1 MKMYLLDVIA
11 IAAIIKINM
20 INLLVYWSVW
30 DQQVNS
36 IAICICLCVINIDEF
51 ILTAIAYTTFTSI
64 DATTN
69 IIENINTL

>member
-1 MKMYLLDVIA
+1 MYLLDVIG

-20 INLLVYWSVW
+20 INLVVYWSVW

-36 IAICICLCVINIDEF
+36 IAICLCVINIDEF